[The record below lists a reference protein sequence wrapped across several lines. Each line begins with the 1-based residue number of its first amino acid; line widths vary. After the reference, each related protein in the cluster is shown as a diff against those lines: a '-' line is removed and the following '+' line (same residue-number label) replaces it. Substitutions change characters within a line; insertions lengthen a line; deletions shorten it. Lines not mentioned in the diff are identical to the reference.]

1 MKATLEFNLPE
12 ESDEHRVAVQGM
24 DWQML
29 LFEVDQKL
37 RDTVKYGDSEQL
49 ADYAEKIRDYIY
61 EGMGDR
67 GLTWS
72 P

>member
-12 ESDEHRVAVQGM
+12 EHDEHLNALQGLS
-24 DWQML
+24 WQML
-29 LFEVDQKL
+29 LFEVDQQL
-37 RDTVKYGDSEQL
+37 RNTVKHGDSEQL
-49 ADYAEKIRDYIY
+49 ADYAEKIREYIY
-61 EGMGDR
+61 NGMGER